1 MLMERLYMDL
11 SNAVRARI
19 KNLIEERGLNVSK
32 LCTLAGISRS
42 TLSKFL
48 AGQRRYIRL
57 DIIEYIC
64 EALNIKLAD
73 FFDDALFDNIEI
85 LDD

>member
-1 MLMERLYMDL
+1 MERLYMDL